1 LKPNSADCKL
11 ASLGRSSASNA
22 LNAGNCDNVNVVF
35 VVSGRCIGCSV
46 EILNA
51 RDDGDELRKDK
62 LGCFSAWVAASSR
75 CDLGEVKAFSCAIIA
90 SFWDDSASKLVVR
103 CCDAAALRRSSCTD
117 SAVAT
122 LSVVGKVRFY
132 RVAVS
137 IHSRVPARHVHPRSS
152 LYVESC
158 SRRTSDGR

>member
-1 LKPNSADCKL
+1 
-11 ASLGRSSASNA
+11 LGRSSASNA
-22 LNAGNCDNVNVVF
+22 LSAGNCDNVNVVF

-51 RDDGDELRKDK
+51 RDEGDELRKDK
-62 LGCFSAWVAASSR
+62 LGCLSASR

-122 LSVVGKVRFY
+122 PSVVGKVRFY

-137 IHSRVPARHVHPRSS
+137 IHSHVLARHMHIRTSV
-152 LYVESC
+152 YIESC
-158 SRRTSDGR
+158 SRRTSEGR

>member
-1 LKPNSADCKL
+1 
-11 ASLGRSSASNA
+11 LGRSSASNA
-22 LNAGNCDNVNVVF
+22 LSAGNCDSVNVVF
-35 VVSGRCIGCSV
+35 VVSGRCVGCSV

-51 RDDGDELRKDK
+51 RDEGDELRKDK
-62 LGCFSAWVAASSR
+62 LGCLSAWVAASSR

-90 SFWDDSASKLVVR
+90 SFWDDSASKLAVR

-137 IHSRVPARHVHPRSS
+137 IHSHAPARHMHTRASF
-152 LYVESC
+152 YVESC
-158 SRRTSDGR
+158 SRRTSEGRVKK